1 MTDVT
6 RYGELCA
13 IAQISS
19 VIIAVG
25 ARQIYPDAARQSGQL
40 IAIDW
45 LLKYTANE
53 QASTSEQ
60 PDQYAFGATA
70 NAPAI
75 LPGGIHGKAA
85 TSYPPRS

>member
-1 MTDVT
+1 MTDIT

-40 IAIDW
+40 IAFDW

-53 QASTSEQ
+53 QASTSGHL
-60 PDQYAFGATA
+60 DQYAFGAAA